1 MNHLTS
7 VQLKELKERLI
18 EEQSQ
23 ILADVL
29 PQLDRLPLPE
39 GEPRDLSDMAT
50 EDELRMLQNGLDR
63 RQQGRLFE
71 IACALVRLRDGVFG
85 ICEDS
90 DEEIPFARLTLDP
103 TVRRCTEAQQAY
115 EDEQERARRVARGSG
130 EQAY

>member
-1 MNHLTS
+1 MEHLQS
-7 VQLKELKERLI
+7 AQLEELKDLLL

-50 EDELRMLQNGLDR
+50 EDELRMLRNGLDR
-63 RQQGRLFE
+63 RQQVRLFE

-90 DEEIPFARLTLDP
+90 DEDIPFARLRLDP
-103 TVRRCTEAQQAY
+103 AVRRSTEAQQAH
-115 EDEQERARRVARGSG
+115 EEERARARRIARDSG